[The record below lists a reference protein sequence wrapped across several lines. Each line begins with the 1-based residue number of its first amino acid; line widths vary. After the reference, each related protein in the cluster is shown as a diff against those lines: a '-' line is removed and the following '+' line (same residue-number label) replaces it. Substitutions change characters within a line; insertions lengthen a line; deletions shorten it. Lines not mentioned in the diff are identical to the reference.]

1 MYHQDLQNYLKQFL
15 DIQVNI
21 LLNYLQETKFC
32 LLFSLEHIDNVI
44 HSRKIVQHET
54 NLNLSDDENEEI
66 DDENPSKIQHSDSDT
81 ENDDDELN
89 RTV

>member
-1 MYHQDLQNYLKQFL
+1 
-15 DIQVNI
+15 
-21 LLNYLQETKFC
+21 

-44 HSRKIVQHET
+44 HSREIVHHET